1 MVSEFQAL
9 RPMLR
14 DEVRST
20 VLDGL
25 VQMGAEQ
32 GRRGVRRLRPA
43 LLAQFGDPGVFQEVQ
58 DAAGRLVALD
68 RAVGDVLGAFTYRLV
83 VDAQGRRR
91 WRPRSARSRLPCLGP
106 AEPAIRVRPSA
117 VAARP
122 SSRYAAARRLRAA
135 YLPAG
140 LSRR

>member
-1 MVSEFQAL
+1 MRAAVEGGTVSVGVGLGVVSEFQAL

-43 LLAQFGDPGVFQEVQ
+43 LLAQFGDPGVF
-58 DAAGRLVALD
+58 
-68 RAVGDVLGAFTYRLV
+68 
-83 VDAQGRRR
+83 
-91 WRPRSARSRLPCLGP
+91 
-106 AEPAIRVRPSA
+106 
-117 VAARP
+117 
-122 SSRYAAARRLRAA
+122 
-135 YLPAG
+135 
-140 LSRR
+140 